1 MLNAKKVLDSI
12 NILNNIVSFIVI
24 LLPKKNVFL
33 TLLLWLNKLQS
44 LSLNPR
50 QAGHLLISG
59 PF

>member
-12 NILNNIVSFIVI
+12 NMLNNIVSFIVI

-33 TLLLWLNKLQS
+33 TLLLWLNKQQS